1 MAPRR
6 GQGGQNCTTRS
17 VAVVRTHCSGT
28 PERSIERI
36 PVTFS
41 SVLLLLLLL
50 FVFVSCPV
58 FSSFTDADPEAEDKA
73 P

>member
-1 MAPRR
+1 MAPCR
-6 GQGGQNCTTRS
+6 GQGEQNCTTRS
-17 VAVVRTHCSGT
+17 VAVVRTHCSGK

-41 SVLLLLLLL
+41 SVLLL
-50 FVFVSCPV
+50 FVSCPV